1 MGEPRSREI
10 LMDIALDTAHGNYLP
25 AAAINGGT
33 DINGTSRTVGDFWA
47 WAYTDL
53 LDSMTR
59 GTLAEYIVKTAL
71 SIDAPVRDNGSAFDL
86 LYGERGIQVKSSSAV
101 QRWTK
106 IASPRI
112 SFGIKHAR
120 PYVSE
125 LADYGEERIRSGDCW
140 IFCVL
145 LPSSRDLDV
154 ARVEMLDVANWRFW
168 AVPTRWLPITRSSI
182 TLDALR
188 SPFATMVEYRG
199 LRAAVDEAIRLNRN
213 TGAVP
218 SLAPMTATEWQEEEG
233 LHLVPKDR
241 LERIVKLVETTT
253 AEMQGTHAGW
263 TTDFRPGF
271 AGIRSAGNSIRLQ
284 VRADLFEN
292 GGHDV
297 RLGLRVPPRFDAQT
311 RWPGEIGPAGRDSW
325 WSVNSTDLP
334 NAGFVAE
341 VLRDLYPVTP
351 A

>member
-1 MGEPRSREI
+1 
-10 LMDIALDTAHGNYLP
+10 MDVALNAAYRIYLP
-25 AAAINGGT
+25 AAAIKGDT
-33 DINGTSRTVGDFWA
+33 EINGTSRTVGDFWA

-86 LYGERGIQVKSSSAV
+86 LYGDKGIQVKSSSAV

-106 IASPRI
+106 AASPRI
-112 SFGIKHAR
+112 SFGVKLTR

-125 LADYGEERIRSGDCW
+125 DDSYGEPIRSGDCW

-145 LPSSRDLDV
+145 RPSSRDLDA
-154 ARVEMLDVANWRFW
+154 ARGEMLDVAKWRFW
-168 AVPTRWLPITRSSI
+168 AVPTRWLPVGRNSI

-188 SPFATMVEYRG
+188 RPIARMVDYDH
-199 LRAAVDEAIRLNRN
+199 LREAVDEAIRRN
-213 TGAVP
+213 IDGQAVP
-218 SLAPMTATEWQEEEG
+218 MLSPMTAAEWQEEEA
-233 LHLVPKDR
+233 LHLVPEDR

-253 AEMQGTHAGW
+253 AALRSTHHGW

-271 AGIRSAGNSIRLQ
+271 AGIRTARKLIRLQ

-292 GGHDV
+292 LGHDV
-297 RLGLRVPPRFDAQT
+297 RLGLRIPPRFEVPAT
-311 RWPGEIGPAGRDSW
+311 WPGEPLTTGRDSW
-325 WSVNSTDLP
+325 WSVNSADLP
-334 NAGFVAE
+334 RADFVAAAIQQ
-341 VLRDLYPVTP
+341 LYPVTESDGVVRP
-351 A
+351 HRS